1 MCEFCSPPPWE
12 EHFKGKRDLD
22 WETANTPST
31 RMWLGNIASHVTVE
45 GLFEVFNKFGEL
57 TDGAVFPARIGPL
70 GYAFLNFRY
79 VEDAVRAYEALNNH
93 CVPALSAS
101 KLLKLRFKPA
111 QVPFP
116 YLQSHSHVSL
126 PLLSLAVRH
135 ERGICYPHSH
145 HLNISFV
152 SFSTPACERAQLHGW
167 SGLLSY
173 MSREFLIL
181 HILKLCK
188 PVKCLG
194 CAAESED
201 G

>member
-1 MCEFCSPPPWE
+1 MLCSPSPWE
-12 EHFKGKRDLD
+12 DHFKGKRDLD

-93 CVPALSAS
+93 CVPSLSAS

-111 QVPFP
+111 QVIC
-116 YLQSHSHVSL
+116 LALLLHVSFPLGL
-126 PLLSLAVRH
+126 PL
-135 ERGICYPHSH
+135 
-145 HLNISFV
+145 
-152 SFSTPACERAQLHGW
+152 
-167 SGLLSY
+167 GL
-173 MSREFLIL
+173 
-181 HILKLCK
+181 
-188 PVKCLG
+188 V
-194 CAAESED
+194 
-201 G
+201 